1 MTVRRRSA
9 PLPQAGP
16 AHFGHRS
23 TGFESGAPRPRV
35 QYRSLLGRCRSCT
48 RNLDRRLRRPGH
60 RAQGRRRGPGF
71 YEPRCPTPHQAGLRP
86 SRGAPTGRRAS
97 AEPADIM
104 SIRKIKAPERE
115 VPEISIEG
123 RLRVPGQETALCR
136 LLVHPFPPFPRGS
149 AGRPAGVG
157 GPARASIRIAA
168 RGRPQGSLY
177 AGQGWTSGT
186 SARRRG
192 PWRPRSGQRKRR
204 LRGCPGSP
212 EHP

>member
-97 AEPADIM
+97 AEPARHNEHPQDQGTRTR
-104 SIRKIKAPERE
+104 S
-115 VPEISIEG
+115 
-123 RLRVPGQETALCR
+123 PGNQHRRPPPGAGPGNGALPPTR
-136 LLVHPFPPFPRGS
+136 PPFPPFPRGS
-149 AGRPAGVG
+149 VGRPAGVG

-177 AGQGWTSGT
+177 AGQGGTSGT